1 MTLKVAIVGTGNV
14 ATTNYLPFLAQQ
26 DDISLSY
33 YNRTREK
40 ADSCAQTF
48 GGWVADSVD
57 QLMAESPD
65 VVMLLT
71 SETARYELAT
81 QVLGHQPTRVFFEK
95 PLVAQQGQAHVTED
109 DFEKGRELLRL
120 AQANGTETAMVFNY
134 RFFDQTLAGKAA
146 CHRPTIWS
154 DLIQATGFVHYACWS
169 HCIDLIHYFGG
180 LVAEITALSGAV
192 ERPAELMTATDVTAA
207 FTMVNGATGTILGT
221 AGFNFE
227 FPLFELMLGF
237 EGGRL
242 TFRGLDG
249 DMEVLD
255 YSGHRHET
263 LSLTRQTSRWDQY
276 NRSFDK
282 SVDAYL
288 ESVRD
293 GAEPPVPGISGLQEL
308 QFEAALKRSI
318 RLGRPVN
325 VQEEFP
331 LR

>member
-1 MTLKVAIVGTGNV
+1 MTLKVAIIGTGNV
-14 ATTNYLPFLAQQ
+14 ARKNYLPFLAQQ
-26 DDISLSY
+26 DDVILSY

-40 ADSCAQTF
+40 ADTCAGEF
-48 GGWVADSVD
+48 GGWVADSID
-57 QLMAESPD
+57 QLMHESPD

-71 SETARYELAT
+71 SETIRYELALE
-81 QVLGHQPTRVFFEK
+81 VLQHKPKRVFFEK
-95 PLVAQQGQAHVTED
+95 PLVAQQDQAHVSED
-109 DFEKGRELLRL
+109 DFEKGRELLRM

-134 RFFDQTLAGKAA
+134 RFFDQTLAAKQLVAERHFG
-146 CHRPTIWS
+146 

-169 HCIDLIHYFGG
+169 HCIDLIHHFAGP
-180 LVAEITALSGAV
+180 VAEMTALAGAT
-192 ERPAELMTATDVTAA
+192 ERPAELMTATDVTAS

-255 YSGHRHET
+255 YSGHRHEIH
-263 LSLTRQTSRWDQY
+263 SLTRHTSRWDQY
-276 NRSFDK
+276 NRSFEK
-282 SVDAYL
+282 SIDAYL
-288 ESVRD
+288 GSVRV

-318 RLGRPVN
+318 RLRRPVK
-325 VQEEFP
+325 VQDEFP
-331 LR
+331 LS